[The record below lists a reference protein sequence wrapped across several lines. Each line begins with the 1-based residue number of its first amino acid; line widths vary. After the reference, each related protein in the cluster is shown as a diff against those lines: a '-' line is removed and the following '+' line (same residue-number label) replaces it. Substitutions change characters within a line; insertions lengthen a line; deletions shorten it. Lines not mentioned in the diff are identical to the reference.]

1 MTYAWCFWLL
11 SLAHKYTFLSVE
23 GMSMTEYAWILGFVF
38 AGIMIWIGL
47 SKSVGNLRPSSRQVV
62 AAAGFLLLL
71 VMIIFSLDKAFGL
84 WAKFPRIVVGIL
96 GVLIV
101 LDRFVRIAVLP
112 GRGGNMIV
120 DLGRIGGAEV
130 IVNIVVALALAWYVL
145 KDIGDIVQMP
155 GWKLENISYQVFGL
169 SIALAVLVQGVSK
182 RRVLQ
187 GGIFLGTS
195 FLAWSKIERF
205 DWEKESGT
213 AATLVLF
220 KRTPIPFFTSTSVS
234 VRLDQMKQLEDIME
248 QHNITRKAEAP
259 KLDL

>member
-1 MTYAWCFWLL
+1 M
-11 SLAHKYTFLSVE
+11 
-23 GMSMTEYAWILGFVF
+23 IL
-38 AGIMIWIGL
+38 
-47 SKSVGNLRPSSRQVV
+47 
-62 AAAGFLLLL
+62 
-71 VMIIFSLDKAFGL
+71 FSLDKAFGL
-84 WAKFPRIVVGIL
+84 WAKIPKITIGIF

-112 GRGGNMIV
+112 GRGGNVIF

-130 IVNIVVALALAWYVL
+130 IVNIVVALALAWYVM
-145 KDIGDIVQMP
+145 KDISDIVQVP

-169 SIALAVLVQGVSK
+169 SIALAVLVQGVIK

-187 GGIFLGTS
+187 GGFFLGTS
-195 FLAWSKIERF
+195 LLAWSKIENF

-220 KRTPIPFFTSTSVS
+220 KRTPIPFFTSTNVS
-234 VRLDQMKQLEDIME
+234 VRLDQMKQLEEILE
-248 QHNITRKAEAP
+248 QHNIVRKAEAP